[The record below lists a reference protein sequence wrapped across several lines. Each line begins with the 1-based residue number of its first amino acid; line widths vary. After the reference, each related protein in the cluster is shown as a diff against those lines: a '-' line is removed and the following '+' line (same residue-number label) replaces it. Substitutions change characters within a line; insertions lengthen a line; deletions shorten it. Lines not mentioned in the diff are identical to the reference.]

1 MNAIKVHFKL
11 VAVASVFSALVTCQS
26 VTLSHLVSASP
37 EPRPQP
43 TKTCQKAEQ
52 PPWVDE
58 EPSAG
63 PCPVYGSKS
72 S

>member
-1 MNAIKVHFKL
+1 MNVYKIHAKL
-11 VAVASVFSALVTCQS
+11 FAVASVFCALVTCQS
-26 VTLSHLVSASP
+26 MMLSHLASAEP
-37 EPRPQP
+37 ESQP
-43 TKTCQKAEQ
+43 TKECQKVEQ

-58 EPSAG
+58 EPSAS